1 MGTLPVCKCESAN
14 KGVQMIKIYQ
24 FEVSPFCD
32 KVRRAC
38 RYKNLPFEVQ
48 EVSMLSAGKYSSAK
62 KLPVIDDG
70 SERVEDS
77 TQIVQY
83 LDKKYP
89 EPALY
94 PTDPAELA
102 LCNVLEDWA
111 DESLYY
117 YDIALHFS
125 FPENAKRRAGHILQ
139 HEKAWFK
146 RLIGPMVPGLLRK
159 MGENQGAGRRPQE
172 VILEDIDRHVESI
185 SNLLGDKE
193 FLLPSGLSAADLSV
207 YVELDAIKVAELGAE
222 IIERYPAVTGWM
234 SRVDTLTGG

>member
-1 MGTLPVCKCESAN
+1 
-14 KGVQMIKIYQ
+14 MIKIYQ

-38 RYKNLPFEVQ
+38 RYKQLPFEVQ

-70 SERVEDS
+70 PERVEDS

-89 EPALY
+89 EPSLY

-139 HEKAWFK
+139 HEKPWLK
-146 RLIGPMVPGLLRK
+146 KLLGPLTPGLLRK
-159 MGENQGAGRRPQE
+159 MGENQGAGRRPRE
-172 VILEDIDRHVESI
+172 VILEDIDRHIASI
-185 SNLLGDKE
+185 SNLLEDKD
-193 FLLPSGLSAADLSV
+193 FLLPSGLSAADLSIF
-207 YVELDAIKVAELGAE
+207 VELDAIKVAELGAE
-222 IIERYPAVTGWM
+222 IIARYSPVEEWM
-234 SRVDTLTGG
+234 SRVDALTG